1 MKRLATILML
11 LLAVI
16 NAWSQ
21 TDDFNP
27 PSPPAPYANV
37 FNPQS
42 GELMIS
48 YIPADESLG
57 DAVDD
62 AFVTMGYEVTA
73 AAEIRSVTINCS
85 LRSSD
90 FGFFNNLPNS
100 VTIDLSNMT
109 GVTTIPEQFCLA
121 EMSNLDRIIFPK
133 GIEKIEAT
141 LSITK
146 SAGYVVLSGTPN
158 LRWLV
163 VHADRPPTVPQE
175 FLTEHDYMGGNRT
188 LRPMTICVPKASL
201 EAYRNH
207 EIWGRYNI
215 IAIEG
220 SETQQL
226 SSATVVVTTPDGDD
240 VTDRVNVRWT
250 NMSGVELSKDN
261 RVSEVAEGEQAMYVV
276 TLPYEMTLD
285 YQTPPSGVVTGDG
298 QDHVVRL
305 QLEEWPYNAF
315 IGTKMGVSYNF
326 TPVDGISSDGLALLG
341 GDDLQFSVK
350 DVTAGETI
358 DDFQYDGAQLKFTQL
373 LPAMHT
379 LEVTLSSKSH
389 LFRTATERVTTHF
402 KGGCDVHFDLVEN
415 GRTLLNYDIVAE
427 QEYMCLVC
435 TPDGTRMASARGK
448 DGTFTVS
455 HLPDGDYLAYIMF
468 YDANTYNIP
477 QVTALY
483 KSNESSS
490 ICEIVGIKAEAG
502 REHVYQVKVP
512 AKALV
517 LNHYGGSI
525 SSNKS
530 ELSLGERIDVTLHAI
545 LGSGISGISDERMIV
560 EMPEGMSYVEG
571 SMLIRQGD
579 YSCAQE
585 GRRLIILGSPIVTCS
600 FVCDIPGEQT
610 VNLYMEY
617 VKGGQKMTE
626 LAASRT
632 FTIANISM
640 YAPNIVNDGSFTVSG
655 NASPGA
661 LVTVFDGG
669 QTLGQTVTK
678 LNGEWALPVTVDE
691 TLPFHALTAEFVNER
706 DINVTTDMAL
716 VHVSPTAPALK
727 RIMMYNENLTV
738 EFNPVSGKV
747 MPAYYSYN
755 PADKNLF
762 TFVAELSNLDP
773 KKIAVPMFVVTTSDD
788 LKYLLKATYDSS
800 VGGYTTYCPFTSST
814 SVPEHVDFVYDY
826 LDSGYTHELA
836 DFMAAQAVASNKAMI
851 EQAQEAMSS
860 DIEVVEVLREDETLT
875 EALLRFKSTDEL
887 FVQRIQDEDFEA
899 MQALMAT
906 EGLICYG
913 FNCEGDSVVHIFIDS
928 EEESAS
934 YYVNLTQRFAFSVR
948 YSFYDP
954 EHPQMPADSYKAF
967 ALPMPS
973 HATNAMVRGQHRAL
987 PLLAIL
993 SAGATLISV
1002 ASHAKDMY
1010 KLAKSNY
1017 EARLAQMQNRRNGYA
1032 NRLHGVLSSINGALS
1047 ACCADGRFKC
1057 DPLHGVY
1064 QQKFHELASDVSD
1077 FMAQYD
1083 QFVEDYQN
1091 ARDNAVKSEF
1101 ANLLVDAILTATG
1114 GKLVTT
1120 AMKGM
1125 GRVPGMLRLML
1136 GKSGANNFMDMVF
1149 NGMQEIGKSQLPDFE
1164 TDYDDVYDRFTD
1176 WFSKS
1181 YNPLLQKL
1189 NDLYNSILA
1198 AQKDCSDDELDRQV
1212 ISVDKNYTSTKKRVR
1227 PIIDPSGFV
1236 YEGVEANRVEGV
1248 TATIYYRESEDV
1260 SEDDAVLWDAP
1271 EYGQQNPLVTAAD
1284 GFYRWDVPS
1293 GLWQVRFHKAGYE
1306 DVATEWLPVPPPQLD
1321 VNMPMKQSAPS
1332 ALAAATAYTDG
1343 IAFDFTKYMDVS
1355 SVEQNTLVSAQG
1367 RRIDGKVEALNAEAS
1382 PAGRNLATQYR
1393 FVSSAPIDEKVVS
1406 LQIGASTTD
1415 YADIALPQAVTRQL
1429 SVQHAI
1435 ETLTVQPL
1443 VNAPI
1448 GQHVTFVV
1456 KATPAVAVEGKPL
1469 TVSFGNGAATSP
1481 LVDLDATTVIFD
1493 AEGTARVGLKGILP
1507 GSAEL
1512 CFSIAD
1518 KTAQTSVEAFYD
1530 LTAFAPIVTDRPDAP
1545 AVVYDLSGRR
1555 VKRISSLTKG
1565 IYIIGGRKVMK

>member
-48 YIPADESLG
+48 YIPAGESLG
-57 DAVDD
+57 DAVDG
-62 AFVTMGYEVTA
+62 AFITMGYEETEV
-73 AAEIRSVTINCS
+73 AEIRSVTINCS
-85 LRSSD
+85 LRESD
-90 FGFFNNLPNS
+90 LGFFNNLPNC

-109 GVTTIPEQFCLA
+109 GVTTIPQQFCLI
-121 EMSNLDRIIFPK
+121 EMSKLDRIIFPK

-141 LSITK
+141 LSVTK
-146 SAGYVVLSGTPN
+146 SGGYVALSSTPN

-163 VHADRPPTVPQE
+163 VHADRPPTVPHE
-175 FLTEHDYMGGNRT
+175 FLTEHDNFGGNRT

-220 SETQQL
+220 SEPRQL
-226 SSATVVVTTPDGDD
+226 TSATVVVTTPDGDD

-261 RVSEVAEGEQAMYVV
+261 RVSEIAEGEQAMYVV

-285 YQTPPSGVVTGDG
+285 YQTPPSGVITGDG

-326 TPVDGISSDGLALLG
+326 TPVDGISDDGLALLG

-358 DDFQYDGAQLKFTQL
+358 DDFQYDGAQLKFTQF

-402 KGGCDVHFDLVEN
+402 KGGCDVHFDLVES
-415 GRTLLNYDIVAE
+415 GRTVLNYDIVAE

-435 TPDGTRMASARGK
+435 TPDGKRIASARGK

-468 YDANTYNIP
+468 YDANTFNIP

-490 ICEIVGIKAEAG
+490 ICEIVSIKAEAG

-600 FVCDIPGEQT
+600 FVCDVPGEQT

-640 YAPNIVNDGSFTVSG
+640 YAPNIANNGAFTVSG

-678 LNGEWALPVTVDE
+678 LNGEWVMPVTVDE
-691 TLPFHALTAEFVNER
+691 TLSFHALTAEFINER

-727 RIMMYNENLTV
+727 RIMMYNENVAV
-738 EFNPVSGKV
+738 EFNPISGKV
-747 MPAYYSYN
+747 TPAYYSYN
-755 PADKNLF
+755 PSDKNLF

-773 KKIAVPMFVVTTSDD
+773 AKVAVPMFVITTSDD
-788 LKYLLKATYDSS
+788 KTYLLKATYDATA
-800 VGGYTTYCPFTSST
+800 GGYTTYCDFKSST
-814 SVPEHVDFVYDY
+814 CVPECVDFTYDY
-826 LDSGYTHELA
+826 VDPDYTRELA
-836 DFMAAQAVASNKAMI
+836 DYLAAQAAATNMAMV
-851 EQAQEAMSS
+851 EQARTAMDE
-860 DIEVVEVLREDETLT
+860 DIEFVKVLREEYKMT
-875 EALLRFKSTDEL
+875 EALLRFKSTDEYFL
-887 FVQRIQDEDFEA
+887 QRIQEEDFAA

-906 EGLICYG
+906 EGLIKYG
-913 FNCEGDSVVHIFIDS
+913 YRCEGDSVVHFVFDS
-928 EEESAS
+928 EEESAL
-934 YYVNLTQRFAFSVR
+934 YYIDLDEQFAFSVR
-948 YSFYDP
+948 YSFCDANGEKLP
-954 EHPQMPADSYKAF
+954 LPA
-967 ALPMPS
+967 
-973 HATNAMVRGQHRAL
+973 TGQNASLRGQQRIA
-987 PLLAIL
+987 PILAIL
-993 SAGATLISV
+993 GGAATLITV
-1002 ASHAKDMY
+1002 LNHASELY
-1010 KLAKSNY
+1010 QLATSKFSS
-1017 EARLAQMQNRRNGYA
+1017 RLAQMQNRRNTYY
-1032 NRLHGVLSSINGALS
+1032 NRLHGALSSVNDALS
-1047 ACCADGRFKC
+1047 ACCANGKFKVG
-1057 DPLHGVY
+1057 DRYPLY
-1064 QQKFHELASDVSD
+1064 ASQFHKYASEMSD
-1077 FMAQYD
+1077 FMNKYD
-1083 QFVEDYQN
+1083 KFVEDYQKS
-1091 ARDNAVKSEF
+1091 RDNAIKSEF
-1101 ANLLVDAILTATG
+1101 GNLLVDAILTACG
-1114 GKLVTT
+1114 GKLV
-1120 AMKGM
+1120 AMGLKGA
-1125 GRVPGMLRLML
+1125 GRVLGMIRLAL
-1136 GKSGANNFMDMVF
+1136 GSGGASAF
-1149 NGMQEIGKSQLPDFE
+1149 NSFVASGVQTTILENLPDS
-1164 TDYDDVYDRFTD
+1164 DKNYDDVYDRFNN
-1176 WFSKS
+1176 WLPGAFNGLMSKINS
-1181 YNPLLQKL
+1181 
-1189 NDLYNSILA
+1189 LYSSILA
-1198 AQKDCSDDELDRQV
+1198 SYEKCSDDDLDRQV
-1212 ISVDKNYTSTKKRVR
+1212 ISVDKNYTSKKKKKRVR

-1236 YEGVEANRVEGV
+1236 YAGVESNRIEGV
-1248 TATIYYRESEDV
+1248 TATIYYRESEEV

-1293 GLWQVRFHKAGYE
+1293 GLWQVRFHKSGYE

-1321 VNMPMKQSAPS
+1321 VNMPMKQSTPA

-1343 IAFDFTKYMDVS
+1343 VAFDFTKYMDVS
-1355 SVEQNTLVSAQG
+1355 TVEQNTTVSAQG

-1382 PAGRNLATQYR
+1382 PSGRHLATQYR
-1393 FVSSAPIDEKVVS
+1393 FISSAPIDDKVVT
-1406 LQIGASTTD
+1406 LQVAASATD
-1415 YADIALPQAVTRQL
+1415 YADIALPQAITRQL

-1435 ETLTVQPL
+1435 QALTVQPL

-1448 GQHVTFVV
+1448 GQHVDFLV
-1456 KATPAVAVEGKPL
+1456 KATPAASVEGKPL
-1469 TVSFGNGAATSP
+1469 TVSFGSGAATSP
-1481 LVDLDATTVIFD
+1481 LVTLDAATVIFD
-1493 AEGTARVGLKGILP
+1493 AQGTARVGLMGILP

-1512 CFSIAD
+1512 TFSIAD
-1518 KTAQTSVEAFYD
+1518 KTARTSVDVFYD
-1530 LTAFAPIVTDRPDAP
+1530 LSAISPVIVEHPETP
-1545 AVVYDLSGRR
+1545 AAAYDLSGRR
-1555 VKRISSLTKG
+1555 VTRLSSLTKG
-1565 IYIIGGRKVMK
+1565 IYIIGGRKVLK